1 MMPTPFLLILIP
13 IAGVFAYHATIG
25 LSSGVVRFPMSLLAS
40 EEIERE
46 RNQSM
51 FWAVV
56 SVNIVAAVGIVA
68 VLLYLFVEG
77 KVG

>member
-1 MMPTPFLLILIP
+1 MMPTPFLLILIL
-13 IAGVFAYHATIG
+13 IAGVFAYHASIG
-25 LSSGVVRFPMSLLAS
+25 LSSGVVRFPVSLFAS
-40 EEIERE
+40 EEIERK

-56 SVNIVAAVGIVA
+56 AVNILAAVGIAA